1 MATTYSIKRGFAR
14 FNTAQFCVLL
24 LVLFIFTVAFILPL
38 GTLFSK
44 AFTGEN
50 GDFTGIA
57 NYKSYF
63 GNPSLSVSV
72 WNTINISLVTTIFS
86 TMFGFLYAYAI
97 TRTNILGKSFFK
109 YIALVPIFIPTV
121 VHALGLVYIFG
132 RQSIITRLGFDI
144 ELYGRNGIIISEIIY
159 TFPQAF
165 LLFLVALEY
174 VDGRLYEAC
183 EVMGVKPLRQ
193 FLHVTLPEMKYTVV
207 NTIFVCF
214 TLAFTDFGAPKVIG
228 GNYNVLATDIYKQIA
243 GQFNM
248 NMGAVVGTLL
258 LIPAVIS
265 FIIGRFVSNK
275 NTSTL
280 NAKTIPLTISKN
292 PARDLMFFLFCGFI
306 AMFFILLIISLFIGA
321 FTTYYPYDLSLTLKH
336 FIFNQSNGGID
347 CFFNSV
353 LMSGASAV
361 FGSAFV
367 FLYAYMMEKAEGFG
381 ILRKYG
387 KLLSLLPLAVPGM
400 VIGVS
405 FIFFFNSQSNP
416 LNFIYGTIIILVLS
430 NIMHYFSVPYLTA
443 TGALKKLDREFEMVA
458 ESMHIPRWRTFFR
471 VSVPLST
478 HAIAEIAMYFFVN
491 SMVTVSAIVFL
502 YSANFKIAAIAITHM
517 EEAGDISQAA
527 AMSLLILIINVVVR
541 MLYHIIK
548 EKT

>member
-1 MATTYSIKRGFAR
+1 MATIYSIKRSLAR
-14 FNTAQFCVLL
+14 FNIARFCVLL
-24 LVLFIFTVAFILPL
+24 FVLFIFTVAFVLPL

-44 AFTGEN
+44 AFTEE
-50 GDFTGIA
+50 TGAFAGFA

-72 WNTINISLVTTIFS
+72 WNTIDISLVTTIFS
-86 TMFGFLYAYAI
+86 TMLGFLYAYAI
-97 TRTNILGKSFFK
+97 TRTNIFGKSFFK

-132 RQSIITRLGFDI
+132 RQGIITRLGFDI
-144 ELYGRNGIIISEIIY
+144 SLYGRNGIIISEIIY

-248 NMGAVVGTLL
+248 SMGAVVGTLL
-258 LIPAVIS
+258 LIPAIIS
-265 FIIGRFVSNK
+265 FITGRFVSNK

-306 AMFFILLIISLFIGA
+306 ALFFIFLIISLAIGA

-336 FIFNQSNGGID
+336 FIFNESKGGIG

-353 LMSGASAV
+353 LMSVATAV
-361 FGSAFV
+361 LGVIFV
-367 FLYAYMMEKAEGFG
+367 FVYAYMMEKADGFG
-381 ILRKYG
+381 ILTKYG

-416 LNFIYGTIIILVLS
+416 LHFIYGTIIILVLS
-430 NIMHYFSVPYLTA
+430 NIIHYFSVPYLTA

-458 ESMHIPRWRTFFR
+458 ESMSIPRWRTFFR

-478 HAIAEIAMYFFVN
+478 HAIAEIAMYYFVN

-517 EEAGDISQAA
+517 EESGDISQAA
-527 AMSLLILIINVVVR
+527 AMSLLILVINVTVR
-541 MLYHIIK
+541 LLYHIIK

>member
-1 MATTYSIKRGFAR
+1 MVTAYSIKRSLVR
-14 FNTAQFCVLL
+14 FNVAQFSVLL
-24 LVLFIFTVAFILPL
+24 VVLAIFTISFVFPL

-50 GDFTGIA
+50 GAFTGFA

-72 WNTINISLVTTIFS
+72 WNTIHISLITTIFS
-86 TMFGFLYAYAI
+86 TAFGFLYAYAI

-132 RQSIITRLGFDI
+132 RQGIITRLGFDI

-165 LLFLVALEY
+165 MLFLVALEY

-258 LIPAVIS
+258 LIPAIIS
-265 FIIGRFVSNK
+265 FITGRFVSNK

-280 NAKTIPLTISKN
+280 NSKTIPLTISKN
-292 PARDLMFFLFCGFI
+292 PVRDAAFFLFCGFI
-306 AMFFILLIISLFIGA
+306 ATFFIFLIISLFIGA
-321 FTTYYPYDLSLTLKH
+321 FTTYYPYDLGLTLKH
-336 FIFNQSNGGID
+336 FIFNQSNGGIG

-353 LMSGASAV
+353 LMSVASAV
-361 FGSAFV
+361 FGSIFV
-367 FLYAYMMEKAEGFG
+367 FVYAYMMEKAEGFG
-381 ILRKYG
+381 ILTKYG

-405 FIFFFNSQSNP
+405 FIFFFNSESNP
-416 LNFIYGTIIILVLS
+416 LHFIYGTIIILVLS
-430 NIMHYFSVPYLTA
+430 NIIHYFSVPYLTA

-458 ESMHIPRWRTFFR
+458 ESMNIPRWQTFFR

-491 SMVTVSAIVFL
+491 SMVTVSALVFL
-502 YSANFKIAAIAITHM
+502 YNANFKIAAIAITHM

-527 AMSLLILIINVVVR
+527 AMSLLILIINIVVR

-548 EKT
+548 EKK

>member
-1 MATTYSIKRGFAR
+1 MVTAYSIKRSLVR
-14 FNTAQFCVLL
+14 FNVAQFSVLL
-24 LVLFIFTVAFILPL
+24 VVLAIFTISFVFPL

-50 GDFTGIA
+50 GAFTGFA

-72 WNTINISLVTTIFS
+72 WNTIHISLITTIFS
-86 TMFGFLYAYAI
+86 TAFGFLYAYAI

-132 RQSIITRLGFDI
+132 RQGIITRLGFDI

-258 LIPAVIS
+258 LIPAIIS
-265 FIIGRFVSNK
+265 FITGRFVSNK

-280 NAKTIPLTISKN
+280 NSKTIPLTISKN
-292 PARDLMFFLFCGFI
+292 PVRDAAFFLFCGFI
-306 AMFFILLIISLFIGA
+306 ATFFIFLIISLFIGA
-321 FTTYYPYDLSLTLKH
+321 FTTYFPYDLNLTLKH

-353 LMSGASAV
+353 LMSVASAI
-361 FGSAFV
+361 FGSIFV
-367 FLYAYMMEKAEGFG
+367 FVYSYMMEKAEGFG
-381 ILRKYG
+381 ILTKYG

-405 FIFFFNSQSNP
+405 FIFFFNSESNP
-416 LNFIYGTIIILVLS
+416 LHFIYGTIIILVLS
-430 NIMHYFSVPYLTA
+430 NIIHYFSVPYLTA

-458 ESMHIPRWRTFFR
+458 ESMSIPRWQTFFR

-491 SMVTVSAIVFL
+491 SMVTVSALVFL
-502 YSANFKIAAIAITHM
+502 YNANFKIAAIAITHM

-527 AMSLLILIINVVVR
+527 AMSLLILIINIVVR

-548 EKT
+548 EKK